1 MVQLHDAYNHVH
13 QSQHKF
19 RTNRH
24 IEAATRKD
32 GQIFQL
38 QMDKLNQSSRIAE
51 LNCQLQV
58 LTSELTQWQTWW
70 EHSADHEAVLHELL
84 TPHVPPKSRSAQ
96 QGSEFDAISMAVKT
110 QECLDDNCVHPLPVQ
125 VTRTAQDFALGPVAA
140 QEHDWRDH
148 IVWTLPSSGSPK
160 SSLECSKTAATQVH
174 FLVGPVGSAQH
185 PSGSGTGASSDQLC
199 SGEPCTLDEAPCVII
214 GGPSGLES
222 MPVYTREELTIVC
235 DALVEP
241 LAKAI
246 HGLADVG
253 NLFAGSAPV
262 VEKFSL
268 GGLLRDIC
276 SKVVPLT
283 AVLEARQR
291 TIDKIREDHREL
303 YQQSQTL
310 RSNAEHSRDHTSAS
324 E

>member
-1 MVQLHDAYNHVH
+1 MPHPALPDLLASLETGAIDTEYLELASKGRKADWSEVAHDDISCILQRPLDVVPRGVCTGPSGLDSRG
-13 QSQHKF
+13 SQ
-19 RTNRH
+19 
-24 IEAATRKD
+24 EAA
-32 GQIFQL
+32 
-38 QMDKLNQSSRIAE
+38 
-51 LNCQLQV
+51 
-58 LTSELTQWQTWW
+58 
-70 EHSADHEAVLHELL
+70 
-84 TPHVPPKSRSAQ
+84 
-96 QGSEFDAISMAVKT
+96 
-110 QECLDDNCVHPLPVQ
+110 VQ
-125 VTRTAQDFALGPVAA
+125 VNIIGESGGNTGD
-140 QEHDWRDH
+140 RD
-148 IVWTLPSSGSPK
+148 K
-160 SSLECSKTAATQVH
+160 KLE
-174 FLVGPVGSAQH
+174 
-185 PSGSGTGASSDQLC
+185 D
-199 SGEPCTLDEAPCVII
+199 PCVII